1 MREPCAVYMGEE
13 GGGWEQG
20 DGSSEQFDCKGQRP
34 VAANGCRQRFW
45 LSWED
50 LCSLLGGCHG
60 VCGRSWTVWREVT
73 LHLLCSGHP
82 AASPHEQP
90 P

>member
-34 VAANGCRQRFW
+34 IAANG
-45 LSWED
+45 
-50 LCSLLGGCHG
+50 
-60 VCGRSWTVWREVT
+60 VGR
-73 LHLLCSGHP
+73 GFG
-82 AASPHEQP
+82 
-90 P
+90 